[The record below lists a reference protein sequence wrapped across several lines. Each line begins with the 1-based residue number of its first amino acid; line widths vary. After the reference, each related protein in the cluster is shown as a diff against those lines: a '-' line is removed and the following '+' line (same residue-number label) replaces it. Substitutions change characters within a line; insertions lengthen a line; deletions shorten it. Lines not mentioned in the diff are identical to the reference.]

1 MTIANTATE
10 YRDLPL
16 SILTESKTN
25 PRRIFDDEALKE
37 LAASIRTQG
46 ILSPLLVRP
55 LTERSFEIVA
65 GARRYRAAQ
74 LAESETVPVRI
85 VNLTDAEALEAQLI
99 ENLQRRDVHPLEE
112 AQGFRALL
120 NLDEPKYSIEQI
132 AAKTGKSPAYCAQ
145 RVKLTELTAAVTEA
159 FAKDEI
165 GVGHAL
171 LLAKLQP
178 AEQEQALSA
187 CFREDWNGGQGKA
200 KRILLPVRHLHQ
212 WIEQNI
218 LLILKDAPFSKTDA
232 AVNPAAG
239 ACVDCPKRTGG
250 NALLFADIAEDAC
263 TDPACYQSKLDGFV
277 AQTIAAKPKLVQIS
291 AAYGPAPA
299 TNNGS
304 AALPRNKYIEIKPQD
319 PNAKKH
325 RDWPEYQTCKSMT
338 EAIVT
343 EGTEKGELRKICADA
358 ECPVH
363 HPKKQRPAG
372 EERIKAE
379 QEKQRREEALANAV
393 GLRVLSAVTAAVPVR
408 LTKRDFVFIV
418 ERLLPQLEERRVE
431 VLARSRGIKK
441 AQASDSPQ
449 NGIAKLMGAYIHKAE
464 EGELGRLL
472 VEIVILHSARTQSE
486 TGKALKEAAQH
497 YKVDTDA
504 IAQKVKAE
512 FAAKE
517 KAQATKKTAA
527 KVQPKPAARPTAVKK
542 TKAA

>member
-1 MTIANTATE
+1 MC
-10 YRDLPL
+10 
-16 SILTESKTN
+16 
-25 PRRIFDDEALKE
+25 
-37 LAASIRTQG
+37 G
-46 ILSPLLVRP
+46 H

-74 LAESETVPVRI
+74 LAEAETVPVRI

-132 AAKTGKSPAYCAQ
+132 SAKTGKSATYCAQ
-145 RVKLTELTAAVTEA
+145 RIKLTELTAAVTEA

-218 LLILKDAPFSKTDA
+218 LLILKDAPFSKTDPN
-232 AVNPAAG
+232 VNPAAG

-291 AAYGPAPA
+291 SGYGPASA
-299 TNNGS
+299 TDGSS

-343 EGTEKGELRKICADA
+343 EGTEKGEIRKICANP

-363 HPKKQRPAG
+363 RPKKQRPTG
-372 EERIKAE
+372 DVRIKAE
-379 QEKQRREEALANAV
+379 QDKQRREEALANAV
-393 GLRVLSAVTAAVPVR
+393 GLRVLSAIVAAVPVR
-408 LTKRDFVFIV
+408 LTKRDLVFIV
-418 ERLLPQLEERRVE
+418 ERLLPQLEERRIE
-431 VLARSRGIKK
+431 VLARSRSIKK
-441 AQASDSPQ
+441 VQATDSI
-449 NGIAKLMGAYIHKAE
+449 GKLMGAYIHKAE
-464 EGELGRLL
+464 EGELGQLL
-472 VEIVILHSARTQSE
+472 IEIVILHAARTQTE
-486 TGKALKEAAQH
+486 TGKALKDAAQH

-512 FAAKE
+512 FAVKE
-517 KAQATKKTAA
+517 KARAAKKTVE
-527 KVQPKPAARPTAVKK
+527 KTPPKPAARATAAKK
-542 TKAA
+542 AKAA